1 MPLFITLARE
11 FILLGASGIS
21 FQFIIYFLFKN
32 RFSDFFKLFVREM
45 RQTRYKRTII
55 KGIDQRAVNERLA
68 ELMEQEKLYRD
79 MDLRMKDV
87 AERLLLTPHQFSRLV
102 NENIKTDFRN
112 YVNTFRVR
120 EAMRLLVERPE
131 RSIITICFEVGFSS
145 KTSFNVTFKKMTG
158 LSPKEY
164 REKNSV

>member
-1 MPLFITLARE
+1 
-11 FILLGASGIS
+11 
-21 FQFIIYFLFKN
+21 
-32 RFSDFFKLFVREM
+32 
-45 RQTRYKRTII
+45 
-55 KGIDQRAVNERLA
+55 
-68 ELMEQEKLYRD
+68 MEQEKLYRD

-87 AERLLLTPHQFSRLV
+87 AERLLLTPISFRGWSMRTSRQFSKL
-102 NENIKTDFRN
+102 
-112 YVNTFRVR
+112 R
-120 EAMRLLVERPE
+120 EHLPGAGGHAVARRETG